1 MKETFGFER
10 ALALLKEGK
19 KVRLNNWSSDGHM
32 HLVNN
37 RLCHVFEQ
45 LPTTIELLIVDLIM
59 ATNWELYEEPKPT
72 LRPWRLEEVPIGAQ
86 FRHTPTGEHRWTIVG
101 CNSGAIF
108 TSNPVKSQFE
118 LDSLP
123 HSLCVHSI
131 DGGKTWHPCGV
142 LE

>member
-32 HLVNN
+32 YLVNN
-37 RLCHVFEQ
+37 RLCHVYEQ
-45 LPTTIELLIVDLIM
+45 LPTKTDLLNVNLIM

-72 LRPWRLEEVPIGAQ
+72 LRPWRLEEVPVGAL
-86 FRHTPTGEHRWTIVG
+86 TKLKDEDNETLMIVG
-101 CNSGAIF
+101 VRALGALLAQDNGAYPLG
-108 TSNPVKSQFE
+108 T
-118 LDSLP
+118 LLA
-123 HSLCVHSI
+123 LRVHST